1 MGILKKGFTL
11 VVIPQKTSRI
21 IQVNVPQVAFILGAA
36 LLALFVAVGGYGVV
50 RVAQLKAKTRA
61 FNELQSEYLNQ
72 KVAIRK
78 IANQVTEFRTQF
90 NRLRELDFKLRII
103 TDLEVEQPS
112 PSVYGMGG
120 AVDNPDEALA
130 DSRQLNDMELLAI
143 LDKDLSN
150 LEEMAA
156 YQEESFNNLKAF
168 LMDQKDLISHS
179 PYRMPIRGFVSSVY
193 GPRYDPF
200 TGLQRLHEGIDIVAR
215 TGTVVHAPADGIVT
229 FSGLDPTF
237 GNMLVV
243 DHGYG
248 IITRYGHN
256 DAILV
261 REGQRV
267 NRGMP
272 ISTVG
277 STGRSTG
284 PHLHYEIRINDV
296 AINPDN
302 YMIR

>member
-1 MGILKKGFTL
+1 MGILKKGFTV

-21 IQVNVPQVAFILGAA
+21 IQVDVPQVVFILGVA
-36 LLALFVAVGGYGVV
+36 LLVALVAVGSYGVV
-50 RVAQLKAKTRA
+50 RVAQLKVKTQA
-61 FNELQSEYLNQ
+61 FDELQSEYLNQ
-72 KVAIRK
+72 KVAVRK
-78 IANQVTEFRTQF
+78 IANQMTEFRTQF

-112 PSVYGMGG
+112 PSIYGMGG
-120 AVDNPDEALA
+120 AVDNPDDALT
-130 DSRQLNDMELLAI
+130 DTRQLNDMELLAI
-143 LDKDLSN
+143 LDKDLSG
-150 LEEMAA
+150 LKEMAA

-168 LMDQKDLISHS
+168 LVDQKDLISHS
-179 PYRMPIRGFVSSVY
+179 PYRMPIRGFVSSNY

-215 TGTVVHAPADGIVT
+215 TGTVVLAPAEGIVT
-229 FSGLDPTF
+229 FSGVDPTF

-256 DAILV
+256 DTILV

-267 NRGMP
+267 SRGTPMA
-272 ISTVG
+272 TVG

-296 AINPDN
+296 AINPDT